1 MDFNN
6 IIPFF
11 ACIIFLFIF
20 GKIFILPLKSIIKLI
35 VNSIL
40 GGILIFIIN
49 AIGAN
54 FDFHIGLNLF
64 TSIFVG
70 LLGVPGAGLLVI
82 LQIILNFT

>member
-6 IIPFF
+6 IITFV

-20 GKIFILPLKSIIKLI
+20 GKIFILPLKKILKLI
-35 VNSIL
+35 LNSVL

-49 AIGAN
+49 AIGAS
-54 FDFHIGLNLF
+54 FHFHIGLNIF

-70 LLGVPGAGLLVI
+70 LLGIPGAGLLVI
-82 LQIILNFT
+82 LQIILNCV

>member
-6 IIPFF
+6 VLPFL

-20 GKIFILPLKSIIKLI
+20 GKIFILPLKSIMKLI
-35 VNSIL
+35 VNSVL

-54 FDFHIGLNLF
+54 FNFHIGLNLF

-70 LLGVPGAGLLVI
+70 ILGVPGAGLLVI
-82 LQIILNFT
+82 LQIILNLG